1 MEKEIKDL
9 LEIIIGI
16 KASKRKSTLQ
26 LALQSARHYCGYEVG
41 KPYDRA
47 AFSFRQN
54 RIEQINANI
63 NCSNS
68 DEGDLFLS
76 LFLYLNCLEQI
87 GILFC
92 PVVGSDKNGIV
103 RALSKFASRLLN
115 EKEIEALKCLR
126 HSLAHSFGLVNVS
139 QRGTPTHKYQLS
151 LDDSCSTIIRTE
163 ITPWDKDYSNKTEET
178 SVIAYVFSII
188 RLVETIISEIRNDYA
203 KGTLT
208 FMIDKEEEIKSRY
221 TFIYA

>member
-63 NCSNS
+63 NSTNS

-92 PVVGSDKNGIV
+92 PLIGSDNNGIV
-103 RALSKFASRLLN
+103 RALSRFASRLLN

-126 HSLAHSFGLVNVS
+126 HSLAHSFGLVNVLPS
-139 QRGTPTHKYQLS
+139 GTPTHKYQLS
-151 LDDSCSTIIRTE
+151 LDDSSSTIIRTE
-163 ITPWDKDYSNKTEET
+163 ITPWNKDYSNKAEET

-188 RLVETIISEIRNDYA
+188 RLVETIISKMKYEYT
-203 KGTLT
+203 KGTLN
-208 FMIDKEEEIKSRY
+208 FIISEEEVKSRY
-221 TFIYA
+221 TIIYA

>member
-92 PVVGSDKNGIV
+92 PLIGSDNNGIV
-103 RALSKFASRLLN
+103 RALSRFASGLLN

-126 HSLAHSFGLVNVS
+126 HSLAHSFGLVNVLPS
-139 QRGTPTHKYQLS
+139 GTPTHKYQLS
-151 LDDSCSTIIRTE
+151 LDDSSSTIIRTE
-163 ITPWDKDYSNKTEET
+163 ITPWNKDYSNKAEET

-188 RLVETIISEIRNDYA
+188 RLVETIISKMKYEHT
-203 KGTLT
+203 KGTLN
-208 FMIDKEEEIKSRY
+208 FIISEEEVKSRY
-221 TFIYA
+221 TIIYA

>member
-1 MEKEIKDL
+1 MKDETTEL
-9 LEIIIGI
+9 LKLTLGVKSSE
-16 KASKRKSTLQ
+16 RKSTLQ

-47 AFSFRQN
+47 AFNFRQN
-54 RIEQINANI
+54 RLEQIYANI
-63 NCSNS
+63 NCCNS

-103 RALSKFASRLLN
+103 RAISKFASGFLN
-115 EKEIEALKCLR
+115 EKEIETLKCLR
-126 HSLAHSFGLVNVS
+126 HSLAHSFGLVNVLPS
-139 QRGTPTHKYQLS
+139 GMPTHKFQLS

-163 ITPWDKDYSNKTEET
+163 ITPWDKDYSNKTEDT

-188 RLVETIISEIRNDYA
+188 RFVETIISKVKKEYT
-203 KGTLT
+203 KGTLN
-208 FMIDKEEEIKSRY
+208 FIISEEEVKSRY
-221 TFIYA
+221 TIIYT

>member
-92 PVVGSDKNGIV
+92 PLIGSDNNGIV
-103 RALSKFASRLLN
+103 RALSRFASGLLN

-139 QRGTPTHKYQLS
+139 RRGTPTHKYQLS

-163 ITPWDKDYSNKTEET
+163 ITPWDKDYSNKTEDT

-188 RLVETIISEIRNDYA
+188 RFVETIISKVKKEYT
-203 KGTLT
+203 KGALN
-208 FMIDKEEEIKSRY
+208 FIISEEEVKSRY
-221 TFIYA
+221 TIIYA

>member
-26 LALQSARHYCGYEVG
+26 LALQSARHYCGYEV
-41 KPYDRA
+41 D
-47 AFSFRQN
+47 
-54 RIEQINANI
+54 I
-63 NCSNS
+63 NCSNT

-139 QRGTPTHKYQLS
+139 RRGTPTHKYQLS